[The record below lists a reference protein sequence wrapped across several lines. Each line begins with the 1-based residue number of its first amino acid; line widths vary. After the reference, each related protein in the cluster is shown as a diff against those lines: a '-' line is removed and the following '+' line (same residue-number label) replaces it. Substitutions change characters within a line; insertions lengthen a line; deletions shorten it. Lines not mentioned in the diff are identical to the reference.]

1 MSAVEDKPSVDPKG
15 AVLGYALL
23 GMVLLGLAGRL
34 LAYPHNRDE
43 NMFVSVASQV
53 GNGDLY
59 RDLGYNHLPNLAYL
73 MAGVFSLTGTDH
85 FLFVAR
91 LVVFSGWIAAILGL
105 WLIVRRLRLGVEVF
119 FAAAALI
126 LGNVLL
132 LGPSGMLASNNF
144 LPIPLVF
151 FAFYFLL
158 GALDDEMPRSGSA
171 FLAGVLVS
179 LTIGMKANFVIVAPL
194 FALAT
199 LFSPQQR
206 SWRERIM
213 RSFVPLAIGGVIGG
227 APVLVHLALDPQGF
241 LAHTLRYFT
250 ELQTAYWR
258 DADVPQ
264 TVNPAEKVLL
274 AELIWFRGT
283 FMLAIAASAI
293 LTAKILLKS
302 SWRSLLDWRL
312 IVLSSLLIGGG
323 VVAFVPT
330 PSFPQYFVPPIPFL
344 VLLFVVLADV
354 AREDGRN
361 AILPIMV
368 AVALLGVLTGA
379 SRIVPG
385 LMEFRKTSAWET
397 LALKREVMKT
407 ADEAGLARGARVATL
422 TPVFA
427 LEGGFSIYPE
437 FAAGQFVFRVAP
449 YISEADR
456 VYYRTTSPTGLEAF
470 LDADQPDGILVN
482 RAEPIERALADY
494 ARSRGYETY
503 TNTSV
508 AQGFD
513 LYVPARNIRSP

>member
-1 MSAVEDKPSVDPKG
+1 MAGQDHAIVRAARNRRGDWRRACARPPCTRSSRISGAHL
-15 AVLGYALL
+15 AVLHRIANR
-23 GMVLLGLAGRL
+23 VLAGR
-34 LAYPHNRDE
+34 RRSTDRKSGRE
-43 NMFVSVASQV
+43 GAS
-53 GNGDLY
+53 
-59 RDLGYNHLPNLAYL
+59 
-73 MAGVFSLTGTDH
+73 
-85 FLFVAR
+85 
-91 LVVFSGWIAAILGL
+91 
-105 WLIVRRLRLGVEVF
+105 
-119 FAAAALI
+119 
-126 LGNVLL
+126 
-132 LGPSGMLASNNF
+132 
-144 LPIPLVF
+144 
-151 FAFYFLL
+151 
-158 GALDDEMPRSGSA
+158 
-171 FLAGVLVS
+171 
-179 LTIGMKANFVIVAPL
+179 
-194 FALAT
+194 
-199 LFSPQQR
+199 
-206 SWRERIM
+206 
-213 RSFVPLAIGGVIGG
+213 
-227 APVLVHLALDPQGF
+227 
-241 LAHTLRYFT
+241 
-250 ELQTAYWR
+250 
-258 DADVPQ
+258 
-264 TVNPAEKVLL
+264 
-274 AELIWFRGT
+274 
-283 FMLAIAASAI
+283 
-293 LTAKILLKS
+293 KILLKS

-312 IVLSSLLIGGG
+312 IMLSSLLIGGG

-456 VYYRTTSPTGLEAF
+456 AYYRTTSPTGLEAF